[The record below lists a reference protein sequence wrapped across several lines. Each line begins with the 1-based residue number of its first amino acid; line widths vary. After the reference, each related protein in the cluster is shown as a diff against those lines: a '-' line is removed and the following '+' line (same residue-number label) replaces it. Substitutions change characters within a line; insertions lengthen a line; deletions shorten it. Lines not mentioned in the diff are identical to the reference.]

1 MYWISCVWLFGV
13 FFSSIQ
19 NVLPLK
25 QEVALHT
32 CKLQGECQAVTV
44 MRAAPGQ
51 CHPHRTS
58 DERGPIGP
66 QLGSK
71 CLKSELQMMS
81 LLFLHSLCSPW
92 PSSTFQ
98 CNQNWKTR
106 LCTLPHN
113 LRHSNSVHLNYIHEI
128 TPYLR
133 VGNHFH
139 GNLSTFNKLARHPE
153 GLWDSPCA
161 YTYTKFCPVSTPPC
175 TVKNRHIHWRR
186 YKIQETL
193 YLEQWHLSLLQSRHL
208 GTSHSSLGIS
218 STLQNPLLEPPSA
231 ASLYFLNLIEVLKSL
246 PFQR

>member
-1 MYWISCVWLFGV
+1 MILYFQPRGQVQPFSFVVVFYNLVMNVLDILCLIIWV

-81 LLFLHSLCSPW
+81 LLFLHSLCSP
-92 PSSTFQ
+92 
-98 CNQNWKTR
+98 
-106 LCTLPHN
+106 
-113 LRHSNSVHLNYIHEI
+113 
-128 TPYLR
+128 
-133 VGNHFH
+133 
-139 GNLSTFNKLARHPE
+139 
-153 GLWDSPCA
+153 
-161 YTYTKFCPVSTPPC
+161 
-175 TVKNRHIHWRR
+175 
-186 YKIQETL
+186 
-193 YLEQWHLSLLQSRHL
+193 
-208 GTSHSSLGIS
+208 
-218 STLQNPLLEPPSA
+218 
-231 ASLYFLNLIEVLKSL
+231 
-246 PFQR
+246 